1 MRSLAADKLFFPLV
15 SSAKKIVSPVD
26 FYIMDKNNPD
36 YWNLTKGFPIER
48 EVIMRIDILCKPESS
63 RRCEKTLENVREALL
78 EMGVE
83 AEVHMF
89 RDRRKMIDCRVYVSP
104 AVLIDDQVRVAGR
117 IPEVREIKSLL
128 AERPRYLNRMT
139 A

>member
-1 MRSLAADKLFFPLV
+1 
-15 SSAKKIVSPVD
+15 
-26 FYIMDKNNPD
+26 
-36 YWNLTKGFPIER
+36 
-48 EVIMRIDILCKPESS
+48 MRIDILCKPESS

-89 RDRRKMIDCRVYVSP
+89 RDRRKMIDYRVYVSP

-117 IPEVREIKSLL
+117 IPEIREIKSLL
-128 AERPRYLNRMT
+128 AERPRYLNRMNV